1 MQKPTKRSSAPG
13 KLDSAVRIHGSHGTT
28 NAKPRQYI
36 SEILKH
42 TFNKVP
48 RIPFQSN
55 GIEFRALFD
64 TGASKSIMNIDL
76 FEKIDPKMTSLSPE
90 VEVDLYDVND
100 RKLKTL
106 GTARLQIIHGSDK
119 LIQNFIITTG
129 VAEKCIL
136 GLDGLKQHSF
146 CFNCGENTIFRLRP
160 TDTFGQNGGVLSL
173 EKSVTLPPHSSS
185 IFLLSANEEESNEE
199 IKVNSVAESRTE
211 NRNKEEKRF
220 ETDVAPIAVNL
231 RKDEEKSD
239 TEVVPKSIKEKRK
252 EASDPKPVPVKRE
265 EIVLEARINQA
276 IEPIH
281 VNENVPVSTV
291 SQVLMSDTTQIE
303 KESQIKSSPS
313 TYIQRECINKIDVKR
328 RGEESRTV
336 CKINHTDNFN
346 AEVKIVPFKWIVDN
360 KEKMFVQI
368 SNTLPISIELKR
380 RENLA
385 SVNNFQ
391 VWDPGKEVNGSVEAY
406 TELNLSTVIFRGK
419 DSIPTA
425 KGFHIW
431 DPGI

>member
-1 MQKPTKRSSAPG
+1 
-13 KLDSAVRIHGSHGTT
+13 
-28 NAKPRQYI
+28 
-36 SEILKH
+36 
-42 TFNKVP
+42 
-48 RIPFQSN
+48 
-55 GIEFRALFD
+55 
-64 TGASKSIMNIDL
+64 MNIEL
-76 FEKIDPKMTSLSPE
+76 FEKIDPKGTSLSPE
-90 VEVDLYDVND
+90 VAVDLYDVND

-106 GTARLQIIHGSDK
+106 GTARLQIIHGNDE
-119 LIQNFIITTG
+119 LVQDFIITTG
-129 VAEKCIL
+129 THEKCIV
-136 GLDGLKQHSF
+136 GLDALKAHNF
-146 CFNCGENTIFRLRP
+146 CFNCGESTIFRLRP
-160 TDTFGQNGGVLSL
+160 TDTFGENGCVLSL
-173 EKSVTLPPHSSS
+173 EKSVTLPPNSSS
-185 IFLLSANEEESNEE
+185 IFLMSTNEEELGEE
-199 IKVNSVAESRTE
+199 IKVNSVAQSRTE
-211 NRNKEEKRF
+211 IWKEEKKKS
-220 ETDVAPIAVNL
+220 ETDFVPIAVNL

-291 SQVLMSDTTQIE
+291 SQGLMSDTTQIE

-313 TYIQRECINKIDVKR
+313 TCIQRECINKIDVKR

-336 CKINHTDNFN
+336 CKINHTDNLN

-380 RENLA
+380 KENLA

>member
-1 MQKPTKRSSAPG
+1 MST
-13 KLDSAVRIHGSHGTT
+13 
-28 NAKPRQYI
+28 
-36 SEILKH
+36 
-42 TFNKVP
+42 
-48 RIPFQSN
+48 
-55 GIEFRALFD
+55 
-64 TGASKSIMNIDL
+64 
-76 FEKIDPKMTSLSPE
+76 
-90 VEVDLYDVND
+90 
-100 RKLKTL
+100 
-106 GTARLQIIHGSDK
+106 
-119 LIQNFIITTG
+119 
-129 VAEKCIL
+129 
-136 GLDGLKQHSF
+136 
-146 CFNCGENTIFRLRP
+146 
-160 TDTFGQNGGVLSL
+160 
-173 EKSVTLPPHSSS
+173 
-185 IFLLSANEEESNEE
+185 NEEELGEE
-199 IKVNSVAESRTE
+199 IKVNSVAQSRTE
-211 NRNKEEKRF
+211 IWKEEKKKS
-220 ETDVAPIAVNL
+220 ETDFVPIAVNL
-231 RKDEEKSD
+231 RKDEKKSD

-291 SQVLMSDTTQIE
+291 SQGLMSDTTQIE

-313 TYIQRECINKIDVKR
+313 TSIQRECINKIDVKR

-336 CKINHTDNFN
+336 CKINHTDNLN

-380 RENLA
+380 KENLA